1 MDLVLSGGEDQ
12 LLSSLQFKL
21 PPSASYIQERRLVSW
36 YPSGAS
42 TFSPNG
48 VREARFVI
56 TGDSWL
62 DPASLRINMKIRNN
76 SGQPIQLASSAHSIC
91 RRMRL
96 MVGGVTIEDIDS
108 YSRNAQLFQRMLQT
122 PDMCMNDGIESGTIY
137 QGDVTNA
144 TLPRER
150 PIVIEP
156 GTVTLSLTP
165 LLGFLS
171 CKKLIPLRY
180 LGGLQL
186 YIEFADF
193 DDALSVESPGRT
205 FVVEQLALRGA
216 TVRLDSA
223 LESSFASLLTS
234 SRALVFSC
242 NTITTQHQAVPLGA
256 SLTMSAVRALSRL
269 NAVFVTFKGAQ
280 TFVNADGVLQ
290 NVLPNYNQECVSFLN
305 PGRSDN
311 NESLMEWQLQI
322 GSKKFPDSPA
332 TSVPETFSLLR
343 QALGVYDSDIR
354 SLNMTTQSYGDT
366 GFVIGIPL
374 QTQAGVFSSGY
385 STRSGDLLT
394 FTAKNLETT
403 LGRGVGT
410 IYLHMLSEQLIE
422 IRESGVSVLD

>member
-76 SGQPIQLASSAHSIC
+76 SGQPIQLASSAHALC
-91 RRMRL
+91 RRMRI
-96 MVGGVTIEDIDS
+96 MVGGVTLEDIDS

-122 PDMCMNDGIESGTIY
+122 PDMCMNDGIESGTVF
-137 QGDVTNA
+137 QGGITNG

-205 FVVEQLALRGA
+205 CGRTACLEGCHRSSGQCAGIELCFSFDLLASPR
-216 TVRLDSA
+216 
-223 LESSFASLLTS
+223 
-234 SRALVFSC
+234 VFLQH
-242 NTITTQHQAVPLGA
+242 NNHTT
-256 SLTMSAVRALSRL
+256 
-269 NAVFVTFKGAQ
+269 
-280 TFVNADGVLQ
+280 
-290 NVLPNYNQECVSFLN
+290 
-305 PGRSDN
+305 PGRASRG
-311 NESLMEWQLQI
+311 E
-322 GSKKFPDSPA
+322 PDHVGCACPISPKC
-332 TSVPETFSLLR
+332 SFC
-343 QALGVYDSDIR
+343 
-354 SLNMTTQSYGDT
+354 N
-366 GFVIGIPL
+366 F
-374 QTQAGVFSSGY
+374 
-385 STRSGDLLT
+385 
-394 FTAKNLETT
+394 
-403 LGRGVGT
+403 
-410 IYLHMLSEQLIE
+410 
-422 IRESGVSVLD
+422 